1 MSKSVS
7 TPVVSNP
14 AVFVDEA
21 VVALADAVRILRE
34 TQKNLASQEAD
45 LRAELISVLGGA
57 RVAVDSD
64 GQVVYQLDEAERRN
78 TNLALLESAFAD
90 AYEATVSVTVYD
102 KLNLPKK

>member
-7 TPVVSNP
+7 TPVVASP

-21 VVALADAVRILRE
+21 VIALADAVRHLRE
-34 TQKNLASQEAD
+34 AQKTLATQEAE
-45 LRAELISVLGGA
+45 LRAELIGVLGNA
-57 RVAVDSD
+57 RVAVDSS
-64 GQVVYQLDEAERRN
+64 GVVVYQLDEAERRN
-78 TNLALLESAFAD
+78 TNLALLESAFAE